1 MLTRTVF
8 SIITP
13 FAIRMY
19 CSDFG
24 YRSWLVG
31 SILSGTSTLLYINR
45 VKYYSPGLNSLG
57 ELIINPIQFNLVSS
71 FCYNGMAHII
81 LDDHVRSC
89 VANAVT
95 TFFIERN
102 AGEDSRKG
110 NVLIGSCSI
119 RLFSAFIKYRGYHL
133 ILGERYFMPVLL
145 DLLLRAI
152 PIFIFAYEKDREDDT
167 RETLERVVFS
177 LFLSTISVARDCFY
191 DFLLPLDT
199 TSPIRWLLP
208 DALIKGLEKYVDP
221 YIAEF
226 TFASPIER

>member
-1 MLTRTVF
+1 M
-8 SIITP
+8 
-13 FAIRMY
+13 A
-19 CSDFG
+19 CGDFG
-24 YRSWLVG
+24 YRSVVVG
-31 SILSGTSTLLYINR
+31 SLFALINVFLEYPR
-45 VKYYSPGLNSLG
+45 IRYNYPVLDFLNRTMIIPIHYSVL
-57 ELIINPIQFNLVSS
+57 SS

-81 LDDHVRSC
+81 LDNNVRSC
-89 VANAVT
+89 VTNAVT

-102 AGEDSRKG
+102 AGSEYPEYEILLG
-110 NVLIGSCSI
+110 CCATP
-119 RLFSAFIKYRGYHL
+119 LFSAFIKYRGYHL

-208 DALIKGLEKYVDP
+208 DAFIKGVEKYVDP